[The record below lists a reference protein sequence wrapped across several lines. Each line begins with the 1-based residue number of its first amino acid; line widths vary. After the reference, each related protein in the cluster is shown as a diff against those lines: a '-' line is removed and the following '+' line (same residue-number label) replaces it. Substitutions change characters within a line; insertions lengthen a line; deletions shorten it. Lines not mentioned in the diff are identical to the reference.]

1 MFLMEASL
9 ITGVAAAVAIGG
21 TSLLLDISRNA
32 FPVPV
37 STGSGTL
44 IVPLVA
50 AFILSIA
57 SSYWPAKKA
66 AKITPSEALRN
77 E

>member
-1 MFLMEASL
+1 MMCH
-9 ITGVAAAVAIGG
+9 IRH
-21 TSLLLDISRNA
+21 D
-32 FPVPV
+32 
-37 STGSGTL
+37 GTL

-57 SSYWPAKKA
+57 ISYWPAKKP